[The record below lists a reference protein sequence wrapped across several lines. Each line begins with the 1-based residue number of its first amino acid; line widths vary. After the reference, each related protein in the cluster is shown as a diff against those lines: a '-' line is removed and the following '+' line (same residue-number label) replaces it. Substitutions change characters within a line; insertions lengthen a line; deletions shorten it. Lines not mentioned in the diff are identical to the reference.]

1 MIVCRCKCV
10 TSIKSDVT
18 TSIPRGVQLWVSIHG
33 NWDSCQDI
41 GRCAHNHYGLGWRAE
56 FTQLLHNSHLPP
68 CDCRSSLHL
77 DRILFPLLGSQG
89 ASSCL
94 ILVYVCIHPIK
105 LLSFLGRKK
114 NRHKSLSLFSK
125 DLRMHRSCG

>member
-1 MIVCRCKCV
+1 MIVCRRKFV

-18 TSIPRGVQLWVSIHG
+18 TSIPRGVQLWVSVHG
-33 NWDSCQDI
+33 NWDSCQDV
-41 GRCAHNHYGLGWRAE
+41 GRCAHNHYRLGWRAE

-77 DRILFPLLGSQG
+77 DRILLPLLGSWG

-94 ILVYVCIHPIK
+94 ILVVYVCIHPIK
-105 LLSFLGRKK
+105 LLSFMGRKK
-114 NRHKSLSLFSK
+114 KQAQVTVALLKRFK
-125 DLRMHRSCG
+125 DA